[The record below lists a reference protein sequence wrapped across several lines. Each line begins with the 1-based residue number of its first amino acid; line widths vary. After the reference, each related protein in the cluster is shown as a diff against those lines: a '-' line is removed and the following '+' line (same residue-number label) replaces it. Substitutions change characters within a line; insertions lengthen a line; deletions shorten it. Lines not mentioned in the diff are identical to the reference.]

1 MMIIGIPKE
10 TRSDESRVAAVPD
23 TIKKLIGLGFSV
35 AVEKGAGDAALIPDS
50 AFEAAGASMVTT
62 AKALGADLVFKVR
75 PPSKDE
81 IGKMSAG
88 STLISLMEPYSET
101 DTGAMLGDAGV
112 TGYALELV
120 PRITRAQSMDVLS
133 SQANLAGYRAVLEA
147 SAVFTRAFPMMMT
160 AAGTVPPAKVLVMGA
175 GVAGL
180 QAIATAKRLG
190 AVVSATDVR
199 PAVKEQVESLGG
211 KFVAV
216 EDEEFKAAETS
227 GGYAKEMSDG
237 YKAKQAQLI
246 ADTIKTQDIIIT
258 TALIP
263 GRPAPVLVTEDM
275 VKSMK
280 PGSVIVDLAVEQ
292 GGNCP
297 LSEPGK
303 VIVKHGVT
311 LVGYTNIAGRLPEV
325 ASSLYAKNVL
335 NFMTNLW
342 DEDSKSLKTDSD
354 DEIITSSLITKAA
367 KPAKSIKAAKPAKAS
382 TKKEGDKDGE

>member
-160 AAGTVPPAKVLVMGA
+160 GGRNSAASQGA
-175 GVAGL
+175 GYGC
-180 QAIATAKRLG
+180 RCC
-190 AVVSATDVR
+190 R
-199 PAVKEQVESLGG
+199 
-211 KFVAV
+211 
-216 EDEEFKAAETS
+216 
-227 GGYAKEMSDG
+227 
-237 YKAKQAQLI
+237 
-246 ADTIKTQDIIIT
+246 
-258 TALIP
+258 
-263 GRPAPVLVTEDM
+263 
-275 VKSMK
+275 
-280 PGSVIVDLAVEQ
+280 
-292 GGNCP
+292 
-297 LSEPGK
+297 
-303 VIVKHGVT
+303 
-311 LVGYTNIAGRLPEV
+311 IAGNRDGQTAWRGGV
-325 ASSLYAKNVL
+325 CYGCAAS
-335 NFMTNLW
+335 
-342 DEDSKSLKTDSD
+342 
-354 DEIITSSLITKAA
+354 
-367 KPAKSIKAAKPAKAS
+367 
-382 TKKEGDKDGE
+382 GERTG

>member
-1 MMIIGIPKE
+1 MIIGIPKE
-10 TRSDESRVAAVPD
+10 TRSDESRVAAVPESV
-23 TIKKLIGLGFSV
+23 KKLIAMGFSV

-50 AFEAAGASMVTT
+50 AFETAGASIVST

-88 STLISLMEPYSET
+88 STVISLMEPYSDT
-101 DTGAMLGDAGV
+101 DTGAMLSDAGV

-211 KFVAV
+211 KFVLSKMMSLRPPKPQAV
-216 EDEEFKAAETS
+216 MPK
-227 GGYAKEMSDG
+227 
-237 YKAKQAQLI
+237 
-246 ADTIKTQDIIIT
+246 
-258 TALIP
+258 
-263 GRPAPVLVTEDM
+263 R
-275 VKSMK
+275 
-280 PGSVIVDLAVEQ
+280 
-292 GGNCP
+292 
-297 LSEPGK
+297 
-303 VIVKHGVT
+303 
-311 LVGYTNIAGRLPEV
+311 
-325 ASSLYAKNVL
+325 
-335 NFMTNLW
+335 
-342 DEDSKSLKTDSD
+342 
-354 DEIITSSLITKAA
+354 
-367 KPAKSIKAAKPAKAS
+367 
-382 TKKEGDKDGE
+382 